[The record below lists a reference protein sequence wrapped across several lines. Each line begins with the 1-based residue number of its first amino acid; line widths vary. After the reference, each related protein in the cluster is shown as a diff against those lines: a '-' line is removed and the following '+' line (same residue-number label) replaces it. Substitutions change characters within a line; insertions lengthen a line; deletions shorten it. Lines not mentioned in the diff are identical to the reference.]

1 MNENMKGMKACMNK
15 YVNEDYSL
23 IASCISVGDIVGN
36 EIIKLIF
43 FRFGEFFADLLSIK
57 YYLATVMC
65 GVL

>member
-43 FRFGEFFADLLSIK
+43 FLGLENFLQIC
-57 YYLATVMC
+57 LA
-65 GVL
+65 